1 MPRDRYVAAA
11 QFPVR
16 KKVGEY
22 RASARVPNVKGSFC
36 YMIRLIL
43 ALRADAKPVKRE
55 GIDTIL

>member
-22 RASARVPNVKGSFC
+22 RASARVPNVKGSFFGL
-36 YMIRLIL
+36 YQ
-43 ALRADAKPVKRE
+43 DFSKFDSK
-55 GIDTIL
+55 